1 MAWQVYTF
9 KESRENYCGDL
20 CMPKKQSIISL
31 ITDFGLQDGY
41 VGVLKGVM
49 SNINPSASIID
60 ISNTITAQDIF
71 QAACVL
77 NNSYSYFP
85 KGTIHVVVVDPGVGS
100 DRKIL
105 CLKTEDYLFLAPDNG
120 VLSFVVAKEES
131 PSIRVVTNEKFF
143 LPTVSNTFHGRD
155 IFAPV
160 ASHLS
165 NGVSY
170 KELGERIDSIN
181 EISLPKPILSPDG
194 ELTAEIVYVDSFG
207 NLITNV
213 NREIFDRMKIEME
226 RVSIAMGRRRING
239 ICSSYNDV
247 GDNEALAIFGS
258 SGYLEISVN
267 LGNAG
272 DVLKLEK
279 GDKLALG
286 N

>member
-1 MAWQVYTF
+1 
-9 KESRENYCGDL
+9 
-20 CMPKKQSIISL
+20 MPKKQSIITL

-41 VGVLKGVM
+41 VGVMKGVM
-49 SNINPSASIID
+49 AGINSSANVID
-60 ISNTITAQDIF
+60 ISNTITAQDTF

-77 NNSYSYFP
+77 GNSYNYFP

-100 DRKIL
+100 ERKII
-105 CLKTEDYLFLAPDNG
+105 CLKTKNYLLLAPDNG
-120 VLSFVVAKEES
+120 VLSFVIAKEES
-131 PSIRVVTNEKFF
+131 ASIREVTNYKLF
-143 LPTVSNTFHGRD
+143 LPKLSNTFHGRD

-160 ASHLS
+160 AAHLS
-165 NGVSY
+165 NGVDH
-170 KELGERIDSIN
+170 KDLGEKIVKVKKID
-181 EISLPKPILSPDG
+181 LPKPILSPDG
-194 ELTAEIVYVDSFG
+194 KLTAEIIYVDSFG

-213 NREIFDRMKIEME
+213 NKEVIDRMKVEPE

-239 ICSSYNDV
+239 ICSSYSDV

-272 DVLKLEK
+272 DILKLKK
-279 GDKLALG
+279 GDKLVLG

>member
-1 MAWQVYTF
+1 
-9 KESRENYCGDL
+9 
-20 CMPKKQSIISL
+20 MPKRKSTITL

-41 VGVLKGVM
+41 VGVMKGVM
-49 SNINPSASIID
+49 VNINPSVSIID
-60 ISNTITAQDIF
+60 ISNTISAQDIF

-77 NNSYSYFP
+77 NHSYNYFP

-120 VLSFVVAKEES
+120 VLSFIIAKEES
-131 PSIRVVTNEKFF
+131 PSIREITNDKFF
-143 LPTVSNTFHGRD
+143 LSKLSNTFHGRD

-160 ASHLS
+160 AAQLS
-165 NGVSY
+165 KGVNY
-170 KELGERIDSIN
+170 KELGDRIDKIN
-181 EISLPKPILSPDG
+181 EISLPKPILSPTG
-194 ELTAEIVYVDSFG
+194 KLTAEIIYVDSFG

-213 NREIFDRMKIEME
+213 NKEVIDMMKIGEE
-226 RVSIAMGRRRING
+226 RVSITMGRRRING
-239 ICSSYNDV
+239 ICSSYTDV

-267 LGNAG
+267 RGSAG
-272 DVLKLEK
+272 DILKLKK
-279 GDKLALG
+279 GDKLVLG